1 VVGQLMTFG
10 AELRRMRMA
19 AGLSLAEL
27 ADRVHYSKGYLSKI
41 ETGRQPASADVAM
54 RCDATLDASGELAAL
69 AARSAQTSASSVDDL
84 DHDVTN
90 EQAWVVTLIPD
101 GGSRFASMS
110 RRQALVAG
118 TATLIG
124 FSLPAPAMPTPAG
137 DEAIAGSFWSMFD
150 HFRQLGQVMSPGV
163 VLPGLIAQTHTL
175 RSLAAT
181 VSPAARQELLLLA
194 ARYAEYTG
202 WMAQESGDDQAA
214 IWWTA
219 QAVGM
224 AAGLDP
230 DLAAYALVRRALITF
245 YRDDADQ
252 TLRLARQA
260 QADLRVAP
268 RIRGLAAQREAQ
280 GHALAGDY
288 GNCRKAL
295 DRAAVLLDGA
305 VRPGGPASAGPGS
318 SPLGPKAV
326 ADQVAIV
333 TGWCYYDLGR
343 PREAAEI
350 LERETA
356 RIPQNARRAWT
367 RYNARLALAYA
378 AASEIDR
385 ACLLAERVVDGAAL
399 TDSATIRLD
408 LARLARTLSRWRNH
422 IPVRELSPRLTQVLR
437 THVA

>member
-1 VVGQLMTFG
+1 
-10 AELRRMRMA
+10 
-19 AGLSLAEL
+19 
-27 ADRVHYSKGYLSKI
+27 
-41 ETGRQPASADVAM
+41 
-54 RCDATLDASGELAAL
+54 
-69 AARSAQTSASSVDDL
+69 
-84 DHDVTN
+84 
-90 EQAWVVTLIPD
+90 
-101 GGSRFASMS
+101 
-110 RRQALVAG
+110 
-118 TATLIG
+118 
-124 FSLPAPAMPTPAG
+124 
-137 DEAIAGSFWSMFD
+137 
-150 HFRQLGQVMSPGV
+150 V

-181 VSPAARQELLLLA
+181 VSPAARKELLLLA
-194 ARYAEYTG
+194 SRYAEYTG

-252 TLRLARQA
+252 TLSLARQA
-260 QADLRVAP
+260 QADLRVAA

-288 GNCRKAL
+288 GNCLKAL

-305 VRPGGPASAGPGS
+305 AGPGGTASAGPGS

-326 ADQVAIV
+326 ADGLAIV

-356 RIPQNARRAWT
+356 RIPQDARRAWT

-378 AASEIDR
+378 AAGEIDR